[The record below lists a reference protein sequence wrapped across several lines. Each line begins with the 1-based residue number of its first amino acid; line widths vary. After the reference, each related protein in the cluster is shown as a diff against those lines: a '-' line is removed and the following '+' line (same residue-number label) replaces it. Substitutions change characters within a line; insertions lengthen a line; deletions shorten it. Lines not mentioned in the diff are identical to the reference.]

1 MEKTWEVFL
10 ETGKVTDYL
19 SYKNSLEVPKDEGK
33 GRKTDV
39 TGRGNDRHGF
49 EGHAHRGL

>member
-19 SYKNSLEVPKDEGK
+19 SYKNSIEIPKDEGK
-33 GRKTDV
+33 GRKVDV
-39 TGRGNDRHGF
+39 TGSSNDGHGAKC
-49 EGHAHRGL
+49 HANRGL

>member
-33 GRKTDV
+33 GRQTDV
-39 TGRGNDRHGF
+39 TGRGNDRRGC
-49 EGHAHRGL
+49 EGNATRGL